1 MNLPEG
7 LKPRVLALVAAEPVP
22 ARSDRR
28 LRGVGLALL
37 AAVAMPAMVMVWEEG
52 LSHAAGR
59 PSAIGS
65 WVVGGMVAL
74 ALASSWSVLPA
85 RRSMLGPPRGQLLAV
100 ALGVPLFV
108 LLWLLLWHTSYVDPF
123 HRVGYMCLS
132 LTAATAPWPFALL
145 VHLSRRFEPRHP
157 RTLGAALGSASGAWA
172 ALMVELW
179 CPLADPSHVAIGHVL
194 PLVLL
199 SLVGAGFGG
208 RLFALRRAR
217 LRPV

>member
-7 LKPRVLALVAAEPVP
+7 LKLRVLALVAAEPVP
-22 ARSDRR
+22 ARTDRR
-28 LRGVGLALL
+28 LRGAGLALL

-59 PSAIGS
+59 PAAIGS
-65 WVVGGMVAL
+65 WVVGGMLAL
-74 ALASSWSVLPA
+74 ALVSSWSVLPA

-108 LLWLLLWHTSYVDPF
+108 LLWLLLWHTSYADPF
-123 HRVGYMCLS
+123 VRVGYMCLS

-157 RTLGAALGSASGAWA
+157 RVLGAALGSASGAWA

-179 CPLADPSHVAIGHVL
+179 CPLADPAHVAVGHVL
-194 PLVLL
+194 PLLLL
-199 SLVGAGFGG
+199 SLAGAGFGG